1 MPWSQKNKM
10 RLQVDD
16 SHILAFS
23 ARTDLTSTYF
33 SQNSIIDVNLFG
45 FAFTVSYTPD
55 ESLK

>member
-1 MPWSQKNKM
+1 M
-10 RLQVDD
+10 DD

-23 ARTDLTSTYF
+23 ARPDLTSTYF
-33 SQNSIIDVNLFG
+33 SQNSIIDVNLFV